1 MRRHLS
7 ICRTAASFQCW
18 CFFEEQAVEVATIGH
33 DSVFGAGAALDSR
46 ISSTSAVVVL
56 PGTASVLD
64 AADFQAATRR
74 SVTFRV
80 MVARYEQALLAT
92 PQQSAACNA
101 SRSVE
106 PRLARWLL
114 RARSMRRRNVVDASG
129 YSGTA
134 DRLTTQRDFDCRPCV
149 AASEDGADAGKRTC
163 VPFYLANDACK
174 AHPPSRL
181 PRMA

>member
-1 MRRHLS
+1 MARLS
-7 ICRTAASFQCW
+7 EA
-18 CFFEEQAVEVATIGH
+18 QAVEVATIGH
-33 DSVFGAGAALDSR
+33 DSVFDAGAALDSR

-56 PGTASVLD
+56 PGTASVFD

-106 PRLARWLL
+106 PRLARLAAARAVYAAATRCRCL
-114 RARSMRRRNVVDASG
+114 RMLWHS
-129 YSGTA
+129 
-134 DRLTTQRDFDCRPCV
+134 
-149 AASEDGADAGKRTC
+149 
-163 VPFYLANDACK
+163 
-174 AHPPSRL
+174 
-181 PRMA
+181 